1 MNASNYRLVF
11 TNSEHHADLT
21 WLVNEEFDSWVVEEI
36 KRAGLWGDYEAVRD
50 LNLCLMGL

>member
-11 TNSEHHADLT
+11 TNGEHHVDLT

-36 KRAGLWGDYEAVRD
+36 KRAGLWEDYEAVRD